1 MGDAAKTHIENI
13 KTMTDGFNFK
23 LRKKDEQMTELS
35 EQATKAEK
43 DRDIHKS
50 TRECVGKTLKKVSDK
65 LWPLQAKVVELAEAG
80 FSQAEPKLRSL
91 AQQLLSDKPNR
102 RLRKHH
108 GSKLRRPRADSD
120 PLRQPGAALRQPVRN
135 RPHRAQSNPLPDIK
149 KHNDH
154 PEGVPQTPTG
164 SEVLNFLLEGSSM
177 SKTEL
182 LRSQRHELKR
192 ASSNSAARR
201 RRSNERRRRE

>member
-65 LWPLQAKVVELAEAG
+65 LWPLQAKVVELAETG

-91 AQQLLSDKPNR
+91 AQQLLSDKTNR

-108 GSKLRRPRADSD
+108 GSKLRRPRAASD
-120 PLRQPGAALRQPVRN
+120 PQLSPEREQLLLDNRQ
-135 RPHRAQSNPLPDIK
+135 
-149 KHNDH
+149 
-154 PEGVPQTPTG
+154 EQTPSC
-164 SEVLNFLLEGSSM
+164 SE
-177 SKTEL
+177 
-182 LRSQRHELKR
+182 QP
-192 ASSNSAARR
+192 A
-201 RRSNERRRRE
+201 